1 MGIAD
6 KTLNRIGRFYR
17 RIIVK
22 EQYPMLT
29 SFSRRTQKKEGALG
43 IIFMLHHICEKDVKL
58 IPTNEDLKV
67 SPAFLDRII
76 LRYKKQGFD
85 FVSLDQLNEMI
96 RSGETS
102 RRPFVAFT
110 IDDGYLDNYTNA
122 LPVFEKYDVPFAI
135 FVATDF
141 IDKKAILWWDCV
153 EELIM
158 TNESVTTSDGKTY
171 PCQTFQQRWNSFRY
185 LRERVLNL
193 DQNCLEQGLNEMFSQ
208 YAVDWYGPIKEKGM
222 AWSQIKALADHPL
235 CTIGG
240 HTVSHPSLNKLSKE
254 EAEHEIREGLERIAQ
269 VIQQPV
275 RYFAYPYGT
284 PHEIGER
291 EFRIIESLGI
301 QLAFM
306 AHQGCV
312 TKDNMKNVTRL
323 PRVYL
328 KE

>member
-1 MGIAD
+1 MGIAG

-17 RIIVK
+17 QNIVK

-29 SFSRRTQKKEGALG
+29 SFSRRTLKKEGTLG
-43 IIFMLHHICEKDVKL
+43 IVYMLHHICEKDAKL

-67 SPAFLDRII
+67 SPAFLEKII
-76 LRYKKQGFD
+76 LRYKSLGFD

-96 RSGETS
+96 CSGETN

-122 LPVFEKYDVPFAI
+122 LPVFEKYNVPFAI

-141 IDKKAILWWDCV
+141 VDKKAILWWDCV

-158 TNESVTTSDGKTY
+158 THESVTTSDGRTY
-171 PCQTFQQRWNSFRY
+171 PCMTFQQRWNTFRY
-185 LRERVLNL
+185 LRERILHL
-193 DQNCLEQGLNEMFSQ
+193 DQNCLEQGLNEMFAQ
-208 YAVDWYGPIKEKGM
+208 YDIDWYGPIKEKGM
-222 AWSQIKALADHPL
+222 TWGQIKALADHPL

-240 HTVSHPSLNKLSKE
+240 HTVSHPSLKILSTE
-254 EAEHEIREGLERIAQ
+254 EAEQEIREGIERIAQ
-269 VIQQPV
+269 AIQQPV
-275 RYFAYPYGT
+275 RFFAYPYGT

-291 EFRIIESLGI
+291 EFRLIEGLGI

-306 AHQGCV
+306 AHQGSITV
-312 TKDNMKNVTRL
+312 DNMKNVTHL